1 MEKIAIGLVVGIA
14 AIIVVIQMIK
24 IFESIDDEVET
35 AINKKDRA
43 VIIILG
49 SLYGILSA
57 VFIWKNQYGL
67 VKNIV
72 ELLNVTLLFIY
83 LTFQSYFD
91 QKIKNVYS
99 TISILMIPIEIIYV
113 TYIMIGGYNKIYG
126 FYTLAVLIAPIILWV
141 ISLFRGIGFGD
152 VLIYLVIAIY
162 YIGAKQQPVI
172 SMLLNIIATNITFIV
187 TSIIIK
193 MGKFGKK
200 KHKPLTM
207 YIAITT
213 ILFAILNV

>member
-1 MEKIAIGLVVGIA
+1 MEKIAIGILVGIA
-14 AIIVVIQMIK
+14 TMVCIIQMVK
-24 IFESIDDEVET
+24 IFESIDDEVNT
-35 AINKKDRA
+35 TINKRDKA
-43 VIIILG
+43 IIIILS

-57 VFIWKNQYGL
+57 IFIWKNQYNII
-67 VKNIV
+67 KNII
-72 ELLNVTLLFIY
+72 ELLNISILFIY

-99 TISILMIPIEIIYV
+99 MVSILMIPIEIIYV
-113 TYIMIGGYNKIYG
+113 AYIIIGGYNKIYG
-126 FYTLAVLIAPIILWV
+126 LYTLAVLIAPLILWV
-141 ISLFRGIGFGD
+141 ISWFRGIGFGD

-172 SMLLNIIATNITFIV
+172 SMLLNIIITNTVFILV
-187 TSIIIK
+187 SLISSV
-193 MGKFGKK
+193 GKIGKN

-213 ILFAILNV
+213 IVFAILNV